1 MLCFT
6 YLDTPIGKMMAA
18 ATDEGLCLF
27 DFQYRK
33 SISSILKRI
42 ELHTDEKFEE
52 HEHPL
57 FPVLE
62 RQINEYFTGE
72 RKVFDIQ
79 LHLAG
84 TPFQKKVWEGLLQI
98 PYGQTRSYEQQS
110 VFLGDAKAIRAVAGA
125 NGENGIAIIV
135 PCHRVIGKNGSL
147 TGYGGGLQKKKWLL
161 EHERKHSG
169 LAGQINL
176 F

>member
-1 MLCFT
+1 M
-6 YLDTPIGKMMAA
+6 DTPVGKMLAG

-27 DFQYRK
+27 DFQYRHTIK
-33 SISSILKRI
+33 TILKRI
-42 ELHTDEKFEE
+42 ETHTGLLFTEK
-52 HEHPL
+52 EHPV
-57 FPVLE
+57 FQVLE
-62 RQINEYFTGE
+62 LQINQYFVGE
-72 RKVFDIQ
+72 SKEFDIP

-84 TPFQKKVWEGLLQI
+84 TPFQIKVWQGLLQI

-110 VFLGDAKAIRAVAGA
+110 IFLGNEKAIRAVAGA

-147 TGYGGGLQKKKWLL
+147 TGYGGGLPKKKWLL
-161 EHERKHSG
+161 EHERKHAG
-169 LAGQINL
+169 IEGQIKL